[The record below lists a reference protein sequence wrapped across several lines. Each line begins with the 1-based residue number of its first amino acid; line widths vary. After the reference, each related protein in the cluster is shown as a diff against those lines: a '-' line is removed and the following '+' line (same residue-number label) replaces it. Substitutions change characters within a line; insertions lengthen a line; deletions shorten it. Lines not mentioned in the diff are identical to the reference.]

1 MNRNYVDKGGIL
13 VNQRI
18 FGVCAWMLPTG
29 ELLMDA
35 DRNIL
40 CAEGFVGNPIIE
52 RQVAEAAAYWSDN
65 AGGKVHWVEG
75 AHKISDGEL
84 DDQGG
89 RLLDGKIPDPM
100 EDYFDPTKMM
110 PSGGN
115 ND

>member
-1 MNRNYVDKGGIL
+1 M
-13 VNQRI
+13 
-18 FGVCAWMLPTG
+18 
-29 ELLMDA
+29 
-35 DRNIL
+35 
-40 CAEGFVGNPIIE
+40 
-52 RQVAEAAAYWSDN
+52 
-65 AGGKVHWVEG
+65 HWVEG